1 VETGASSEY
10 LHLFEAGETIFSEG
24 DRGEHL
30 YVIRRGEVELCRAST
45 EGEQP
50 IARLG
55 AGDFFG
61 ELGVVTGESFPMR
74 AVAVKKT
81 TLLRL
86 DQDTLVAMCLDEPKI
101 GVRLIRVLASR
112 LIEAQRRL
120 WSLTADFSLR
130 PVVRALLRHAEP
142 ASDGKGIQISLN
154 LEGLAAEAGL
164 PMQTAYRALHLL
176 IDRKLV
182 KLIDGC
188 IHTFDLEALSAAVDA
203 PE

>member
-1 VETGASSEY
+1 VETASSSDY
-10 LHLFEAGETIFSEG
+10 LQQVEAGETIFSEG
-24 DRGEHL
+24 EPGDHL
-30 YVIRRGEVELCRAST
+30 YVVRSGEVELSRAAA
-45 EGEQP
+45 EGDHP

-55 AGDFFG
+55 PGDFFG
-61 ELGVVTGESFPMR
+61 ELGVVTGEPFPMR

-112 LIEAQRRL
+112 LVETQRRL
-120 WSLTADFSLR
+120 WSLTADHALR
-130 PVVRALLRHAEP
+130 PVVRALLRHAAP
-142 ASDGKGIQISLN
+142 AEGGKGMRISLN
-154 LEGLAAEAGL
+154 LEGLAGEAGL
-164 PMQTAYRALHLL
+164 PIQTAYRALHLL

-188 IHTFDLEALSAAVDA
+188 VHTFDLEALSAVVDA